1 MGGRANLHTMH
12 KIMLNDK
19 VIIVSGATR
28 GLGLIMAHAFAKHG
42 AFVVASGSRQ
52 SAALEAAAIEFGGR
66 AIFLEAN
73 VTNPNSA
80 SDVVGEAL

>member
-1 MGGRANLHTMH
+1 MSLHTVH

-19 VIIVSGATR
+19 VIIGSGATR
-28 GLGLIMAHAFAKHG
+28 GLGLVMARAFTKHG
-42 AFVVASGSRQ
+42 AFVVATGSRQ

-80 SDVVGEAL
+80 SDVVGKAL